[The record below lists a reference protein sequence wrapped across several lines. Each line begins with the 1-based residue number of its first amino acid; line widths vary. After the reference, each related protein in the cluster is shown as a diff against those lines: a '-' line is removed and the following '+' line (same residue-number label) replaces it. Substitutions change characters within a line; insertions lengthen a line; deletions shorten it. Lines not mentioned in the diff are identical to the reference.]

1 MVDTFGVPQFKEEGI
16 VLRTHKLGET
26 DRIITLLSKN
36 SGQIRAVA
44 KGVRKTS
51 SKIGARL
58 EPFMAVEAQFYEGKT
73 LDVVTQV
80 ESIAS
85 YGKQIVADYDSYLAG
100 SRILE
105 TAERLTRETST
116 TQHYQLLTGALRSLS
131 RMEHQP
137 ELIAVSYQLRA
148 LAISGWT
155 PSFDQCSGCQAEGPH
170 ERFLVQVGGAVCEN
184 CAPPEATRLNPA
196 TMILLA
202 ALLSGDWGQVE
213 QADSFSAEQ
222 AQGITRAFMQWH
234 LERALK
240 SMNITE
246 SR

>member
-1 MVDTFGVPQFKEEGI
+1 MPQYKEEGI

-58 EPFMAVEAQFYEGKT
+58 EPFMAVEAQFYKGKT

-80 ESIAS
+80 ETLAS

-100 SRILE
+100 SAVVE

-116 TQHYQLLTGALRSLS
+116 QQHYQLLMGALRSLS
-131 RMEHQP
+131 RFEHSPQS
-137 ELIAVSYQLRA
+137 IANSYQLRA
-148 LAISGWT
+148 LSLSGWS
-155 PSFDQCSGCQAEGPH
+155 PSFDQCSGCQSEGPH
-170 ERFLVQVGGAVCEN
+170 ERFLVQVGGAVCEL
-184 CAPPEATRLNPA
+184 CAPPEANRLHPN
-196 TMILLA
+196 TMVLLG
-202 ALLSGDWGQVE
+202 ALLSGNWSLVDA
-213 QADSFSAEQ
+213 ADSFSAEQ
-222 AQGITRAFMQWH
+222 AGGIIRAFMQWH
-234 LERALK
+234 LERGLK
-240 SMNITE
+240 SMGISE
-246 SR
+246 AR

>member
-1 MVDTFGVPQFKEEGI
+1 MPQFKEEGI

-58 EPFMAVEAQFYEGKT
+58 EPFMAVEAQFYKGKS

-80 ESIAS
+80 ETLAS
-85 YGKQIVADYDSYLAG
+85 YGKQIVADYEAYLAG
-100 SRILE
+100 SKILE

-116 TQHYQLLTGALRSLS
+116 QQHYQLLMGALRSLS
-131 RMEHQP
+131 RLEHDP
-137 ELIAVSYQLRA
+137 HAISNSYQLRA
-148 LAISGWT
+148 LSLSGWT
-155 PSFDQCSGCQAEGPH
+155 PSFDQCSGCQLEGPH
-170 ERFLVQVGGAVCEN
+170 ERFLVQVGGAVCEE
-184 CAPPEATRLNPA
+184 CSPPEATRLHPN
-196 TMILLA
+196 TMILLG
-202 ALLSGDWGQVE
+202 ALLSGEWSIVDE
-213 QADSFSAEQ
+213 ADSFSAEQ
-222 AQGITRAFMQWH
+222 ASGIIRAFMQWH
-234 LERALK
+234 LERGLK

-246 SR
+246 TR